1 MLEQMRAVIYYCC
14 RRTYIPLRSMLKDFI
29 VENASINGKGAGCV
43 LILVVRWLLAF
54 AGVCF
59 SFCEPIYAGEHPID
73 PAEQLER
80 EARQKSV
87 QEELA
92 RIPERVRIPKDKGM
106 RFKPFKGCLLIKN
119 IKITG
124 NNLLRNLLHSK
135 EKEYLS
141 SCLSHCVD
149 SAKLNDL
156 IIKLNTILFDKGY
169 ITARIEIENYSKKT
183 NELTLQIQEGRIE
196 SIEANSINYHTVFPG
211 LIGKEL
217 KAQDLEQ
224 GLEQLNR
231 LPSRASIVTLWPGK
245 EIGGTIVKVD
255 TKKIGKPYRLY
266 LMFDNTGNKRTGQ
279 DVLKGS
285 FSVDDLFHLNDQFF
299 LSGLKSGL
307 GRDHSVAFTWKEEVP
322 LGYYTMGYSGSYSD
336 SQYDIYPGIK
346 ESELATNSLKNKLNI
361 SRIVY
366 RSLNNH
372 ISLST
377 SFWHYAPH
385 REIAGRPSFD
395 DKKLSVFE
403 LSVRHDYYR
412 PVFRV
417 LTELNYAQG
426 TQLLGATKDSSSLG
440 LGAAH
445 SQFRRYSLISDYLWS
460 VSDKIRL
467 NGNLQLQYAE
477 QGLPG
482 VAKLPVLDEIGG
494 IRGLKSDGLTYDDGI
509 ILRHDIVF
517 PLFFSSIAQ
526 NKIMREVVISPFLHG
541 DIGWAKD
548 KGTSEKLE
556 QVSAVGGG
564 IKLNLL
570 GFNGQIT
577 VSKLIDKPSEIKG
590 NGWVCLF
597 ELSQKLL

>member
-1 MLEQMRAVIYYCC
+1 MKRDLDLNKNKR
-14 RRTYIPLRSMLKDFI
+14 LLK
-29 VENASINGKGAGCV
+29 A
-43 LILVVRWLLAF
+43 LLVRWLFAF
-54 AGVCF
+54 VGIYF
-59 SFCEPIYAGEHPID
+59 LFCEAIYAAEHPID

-87 QEELA
+87 REELS
-92 RIPERVRIPKDKGM
+92 RIPERVRIPEDKGM

-124 NNLLRNLLHSK
+124 NNLLRNLLRSK
-135 EKEYLS
+135 EREYLS
-141 SCLSHCVD
+141 PYLNHCVD

-169 ITARIEIENYSKKT
+169 ITTRIEIDNYNKNT
-183 NELTLQIQEGRIE
+183 NELTIKIQEGKIE
-196 SIEANSINYHTVFPG
+196 NIEANSINYHTVFPS

-231 LPSRASIVTLWPGK
+231 LPSQASIITLWPGK
-245 EIGGTIVKVD
+245 EVGGTTVKVD
-255 TKKIGKPYRLY
+255 TKKVGKPYRFY
-266 LMFDNTGNKRTGQ
+266 LMFDNMGNKRTGQ
-279 DVLKGS
+279 NVLKGS
-285 FSVDDLFHLNDQFF
+285 FSVDDLFHLNDQLS

-346 ESELATNSLKNKLNI
+346 DSELATSSFKNKLNL
-361 SRIVY
+361 SRTVY

-372 ISLST
+372 ISLGT
-377 SFWHYAPH
+377 SFWHYAPC
-385 REIAGRPSFD
+385 REIAGRSSFD

-403 LSVRHDYYR
+403 LSVHHDYYR
-412 PVFRV
+412 PIFRI
-417 LTELNYAQG
+417 LTELSYAQG
-426 TQLLGATKDSSSLG
+426 IKFLGATEDSSSLG
-440 LGAAH
+440 LGASH
-445 SQFRRYSLISDYLWS
+445 SQFKRYSLISDYLWR
-460 VSDKIRL
+460 VSDKTRL

-482 VAKLPVLDEIGG
+482 VVKLPVLDEIGG
-494 IRGLKSDGLTYDDGI
+494 IRGLKSNGLTCDDGI

-517 PLFFSSIAQ
+517 PLSFSSIAQ
-526 NKIMREVVISPFLHG
+526 NKIMKEVVISPFLHG

-548 KGTSEKLE
+548 KGTKLE
-556 QVSAVGGG
+556 QISAVGGG

-577 VSKLIDKPSEIKG
+577 LSKLIDKPSEAKG